1 LNIIKAKNAGFCFG
15 VRKAVEAVY
24 DYVENNT
31 IQVYTLGPIIHND
44 DVVKNLQDKGVGIIE
59 EGDIPQLTQGT
70 VFIRSHG
77 VGSTV
82 YDILKANDQIKWIDL
97 TCPFVKRIHD
107 IVSEYDKKGYTII
120 IVGKS
125 THPEVQGINGWCH
138 LQGIIVENEADIEQI
153 QGINKACI
161 VAQTTISSEKWDQL
175 LKIIQ
180 NKINKLEIF
189 NTICHT
195 TSERQFEASKIATQS
210 DVVYVIGGKKSSNT
224 QKLFEVCCG
233 KCKRTFAIENAN
245 DIEYIG
251 KYNPDLNIGIVAG
264 ASTPDWIIEEV
275 LDKMSTLEQTSKETV
290 VDQQEDVVEEAK
302 AEQVQDDVVED
313 VEMSME
319 DVEMS
324 MEDLENSM
332 VTLHRGLVTKGTILK
347 ITDEEIIINLG
358 YKSDGILPIEEVYA
372 DKDKNPK
379 DELSVGDE
387 IDVKIIEVNDG
398 NGNVRLSRRDI
409 EANKVWTIL
418 QTAMDEKKEF
428 QAICKEVVKGGVVTF
443 VEGCRVFVPA
453 SQLAMHFVRNLNSFE
468 NKEMRVRIIELD
480 RRKKRVI
487 GSQRVILEE
496 EHAQVVEDVFAK
508 AQPGERISGEVK
520 RLTDFGAFVDI
531 GGIDGLIHVSDLSW
545 GRVKHPSDVLKPGDS
560 VEVVVLKADKE
571 NEKISLSLKD
581 TIPQPWDNIETK
593 YPVGEIVEGTVARIT
608 GFGAFVSL
616 EPGVDGL
623 VHISQVADRRIEKV
637 EDVLKI
643 GDVVKPKVI
652 SVDPETKKISLS
664 IRATIPREEKTEQYE
679 QREPREQGEQ
689 RPQRPQ
695 QRRATKARPVKS
707 RMSEEIQR
715 YASEEMTNSLG
726 DSIHADALEKL
737 RQSLSE

>member
-1 LNIIKAKNAGFCFG
+1 MKIIKAKNAGFCFG

-24 DYVENNT
+24 EYVESNSN
-31 IQVYTLGPIIHND
+31 QVYTLGPIIHND
-44 DVVKNLQDKGVGIIE
+44 DVVKHLEKKGVEIVSE
-59 EGDIPQLTQGT
+59 EEIPKLTNGL

-77 VGSTV
+77 VGKKV
-82 YDILKANDQIKWIDL
+82 YETLNANHQIEWKDL

-107 IVSEYDKKGYTII
+107 IVLEYDEKGYTIF
-120 IVGKS
+120 IVGKA
-125 THPEVQGINGWCH
+125 THPEVIGINGWCKQH
-138 LQGIIVENEADIEQI
+138 GIIIENESDLDQI
-153 QGINKACI
+153 QGVNQACI
-161 VAQTTISSEKWDQL
+161 VAQTTFSSEKWNVL
-175 LKIIQ
+175 IKIIQ

-195 TSERQFEASKIATQS
+195 TSERQFEAKEIAAES
-210 DVVYVIGGKKSSNT
+210 DITYVIGGKKSSNT
-224 QKLFEVCCG
+224 RKLFEVCCG
-233 KCKRTFAIENAN
+233 KCERTFAIENAN
-245 DIEYIG
+245 DIEHIG
-251 KYNPDLNIGIVAG
+251 KYNSDLKIGIVAG

-275 LDKMSTLEQTSKETV
+275 LDKMSTLEETNKESV
-290 VDQQEDVVEEAK
+290 VEQQEEVVEEAK
-302 AEQVQDDVVED
+302 TEQVQDEIV
-313 VEMSME
+313 E

-324 MEDLENSM
+324 MEDLEKSM
-332 VTLHRGLVTKGTILK
+332 VTLHRGLVTTGTILK
-347 ITDEEIIINLG
+347 ITDDEVIVNLG
-358 YKSDGILPIEEVYA
+358 YKSDGVLPIDDVYA

-409 EANKVWTIL
+409 EANKVWTML
-418 QTAMDEKKEF
+418 QQAMDEKKEF
-428 QAICKEVVKGGVVTF
+428 QVVCQEVVKGGVVTF
-443 VEGCRVFVPA
+443 IEGCRVFVPA

-468 NKEMRVRIIELD
+468 NKELRVRIIELD

-496 EHAQVVEDVFAK
+496 EHAQVVEDVFEK
-508 AQPGERISGEVK
+508 AQPGEKISGEVK

-531 GGIDGLIHVSDLSW
+531 GGLDGLIHVSDLSW
-545 GRVKHPSDVLKPGDS
+545 GRVKHPSDVLKPGDA
-560 VEVVVLKADKE
+560 VEVIVLKADKE

-581 TIPQPWDNIETK
+581 TIPHPWANIEDK
-593 YPVGEIVEGTVARIT
+593 YPVGEVVEGTVARIT

-623 VHISQVADRRIEKV
+623 VHISQVADKRIEKV

-664 IRATIPREEKTEQYE
+664 IRATIPKPERMERTEKSE
-679 QREPREQGEQ
+679 
-689 RPQRPQ
+689 RPARAQ
-695 QRRATKARPVKS
+695 QPKRAPKARPVKS
-707 RMSEEIQR
+707 KMAKEIER
-715 YASEEMTNSLG
+715 YASDELTNSLG
-726 DSIHADALEKL
+726 DSIHADALEEL
-737 RQSLSE
+737 RKRLSE